1 MSSYGL
7 SGGIKQI
14 GKDIPIIKLE
24 RICFVSVKINDTGC
38 TNTIYQL
45 TLSRLSFI
53 WGKTGENLCLQ
64 GMYHVSGVQC

>member
-14 GKDIPIIKLE
+14 GKDTPIIKSE
-24 RICFVSVKINDTGC
+24 RICFVSVEMNDTVC

-45 TLSRLSFI
+45 TLGSLSFI
-53 WGKTGENLCLQ
+53 WGKRERICLQ
-64 GMYHVSGVQC
+64 GMYHVSDMQC